1 MDVFTD
7 SHPYVAALRAS
18 FEPPWRRYAGI
29 LIDVYFDHA
38 LAREWAA
45 HAPQAL
51 AEVSRACGDALAAN
65 ADWLPASL
73 NRFAAY
79 MRAHGL
85 FAAYAQAGF
94 IEQVLAGIGTRLRRA
109 NPLTCAGPALW
120 QRQDRLDAAF
130 AAFFPQALEFAG
142 SERARLLAAMA

>member
-7 SHPYVAALRAS
+7 SHPSVTALRAR

-38 LAREWAA
+38 LARDWSA

-51 AEVSRACGDALAAN
+51 AEVSRECGDALAAN

-73 NRFAAY
+73 NRFAGY

-85 FAAYAQAGF
+85 FAAYAHAGF

-109 NPLTCAGPALW
+109 NPLAAAGPALW
-120 QRQDRLDAAF
+120 QRRDQLDAAF
-130 AAFFPQALEFAG
+130 AAFFPQAQEFARR
-142 SERARLLAAMA
+142 ERTDLLAAMG